1 MAKEGAEKEAAE
13 EVVGSPRAQF
23 CCRDRLPSTGQPWVK
38 TLRKEAG
45 CGALDPIVGGQVVP
59 FIRGE
64 ITCSEGIRP
73 LRLPQLFFPEFLL
86 SHFPTLL
93 LITSKLDQIFFLHSL
108 VTVGGNLL
116 K

>member
-23 CCRDRLPSTGQPWVK
+23 CCRDGLPSTRQPWAK

-45 CGALDPIVGGQVVP
+45 CGALDPTVGGQVVP

-64 ITCSEGIRP
+64 TTCSERILP

-86 SHFPTLL
+86 SHFPTIYYLL
-93 LITSKLDQIFFLHSL
+93 HP
-108 VTVGGNLL
+108 N
-116 K
+116 